1 MQNLDVFLGAA
12 STSTVLGFLAAIFK
26 SARGR
31 RMLLA
36 ALSADNGL
44 DDKITAAVTAS
55 VGALQA
61 ALDARGEELSRM
73 ERELTNLQAEV
84 AVLKTADSRKND
96 RIAELEAEIV
106 ALRAENDELRTELA
120 RRRGGRPRK
129 ETTDL

>member
-1 MQNLDVFLGAA
+1 MTYDAIQDDMVWEIRMPRSL
-12 STSTVLGFLAAIFK
+12 VLIVLC
-26 SARGR
+26 
-31 RMLLA
+31 
-36 ALSADNGL
+36 
-44 DDKITAAVTAS
+44 
-55 VGALQA
+55 ALQA
-61 ALDARGEELSRM
+61 ALDVRGEELSRM